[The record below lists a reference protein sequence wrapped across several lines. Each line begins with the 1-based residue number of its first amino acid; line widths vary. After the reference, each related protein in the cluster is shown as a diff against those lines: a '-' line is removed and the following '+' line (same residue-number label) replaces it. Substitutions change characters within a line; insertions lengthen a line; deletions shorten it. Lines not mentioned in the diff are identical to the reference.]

1 MELNEL
7 IRHICDVFNRH
18 SVDYLIVGGIAVG
31 LHGYPR
37 NSVTSD
43 GKVTEKPDLDFWYRP
58 THENY
63 YKLLNAI
70 EELGK
75 DMSRYRNETYTDV
88 SKSFFKLEF
97 DAYTLDLLPQ
107 IKSPLKFQ
115 QSFAKR
121 EVFPNE
127 GVEISLICLEDLIQD
142 KSINARPK
150 DMDDIE
156 HLRGNE

>member
-1 MELNEL
+1 VELNGL

-31 LHGYPR
+31 LHGYLR
-37 NSVTSD
+37 NSVTAD

-63 YKLLNAI
+63 YRLLAAV

-75 DMSRYRNETYTDV
+75 DMSRYKNETYTDI
-88 SKSFFKLEF
+88 SKSFFKFEF
-97 DAYTLDLLPQ
+97 DTYTLDLLPQ
-107 IKSPLKFQ
+107 IKAPLKFW
-115 QSFAKR
+115 QSFARR
-121 EVFPNE
+121 EVFPSD

-142 KSINARPK
+142 KEVSPRPK
-150 DMDDIE
+150 DIDDIQ
-156 HLRGNE
+156 HLLGK